1 MGRLHGCLQSSSTQ
15 KHKTNTTGAT
25 IGAGT
30 TYASEAPEFTPG
42 FLSELPLFNLVF
54 CSNLRIIVPLF
65 LVGFVLHD
73 H

>member
-1 MGRLHGCLQSSSTQ
+1 METVEWDGYMDAYNLHPP
-15 KHKTNTTGAT
+15 TGAT

-65 LVGFVLHD
+65 LVGFVLH
-73 H
+73 HH